1 MMKNKRSVGMKPNII
16 RESGLFYVPSPKFP
30 ELECPGCHQSFPYGE
45 PLSAGRKIIS
55 CPNCGLT
62 GEENAFYPELELQ
75 KMLALARSKMEL
87 VCAREKK
94 RG

>member
-1 MMKNKRSVGMKPNII
+1 LKPDII
-16 RESGLFYVPSPKFP
+16 REFGLFPVPSLEFP
-30 ELECPGCHQSFPYGE
+30 ELECPGCHQSFPSGE
-45 PLSAGRKIIS
+45 LLSTGRKIIS
-55 CPNCGLT
+55 CPNCGLA

-87 VCAREKK
+87 ICAREKK